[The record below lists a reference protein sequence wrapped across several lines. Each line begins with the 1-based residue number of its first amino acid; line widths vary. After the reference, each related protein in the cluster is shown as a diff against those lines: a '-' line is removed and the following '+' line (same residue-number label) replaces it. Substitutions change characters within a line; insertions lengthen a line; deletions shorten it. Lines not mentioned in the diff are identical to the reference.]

1 MTRKLSLAPK
11 LSLTL
16 WGLAAFL
23 SAGVAAYA
31 YVVLPLGGSPS
42 PGVLANLFARP
53 WLLAHV
59 AGAGTALLVVSL
71 QLLPAIRRR
80 RAIHRWIGR
89 VYGGAV
95 VIGGAAGLALSVGTT
110 AGPVAGLGFGLLAVV
125 WIYVTGQG
133 WLTARAR
140 RFDEHRRWMI
150 RSFSLTF
157 AAVTL
162 RIYMP
167 LAGIAGL
174 DMAQAYVAI
183 AWLAWVPNLLVAEL
197 YLRRGTLRLQP
208 AV

>member
-1 MTRKLSLAPK
+1 MTSK

-16 WGLAAFL
+16 WVLAAV
-23 SAGVAAYA
+23 SSVAIAGYAYA
-31 YVVLPLGGSPS
+31 VLPLGGSPG
-42 PGVLANLFARP
+42 PQVLANLFARP
-53 WLLAHV
+53 FLLVHA
-59 AGAGTALLVVSL
+59 AGAGTALLTVPF

-80 RAIHRWIGR
+80 RAIHRWVGR
-89 VYGGAV
+89 AYASAV
-95 VIGGAAGLALSVGTT
+95 IIAGPAGLALSVGTT
-110 AGPVAGLGFGLLAVV
+110 AGPIAGLGFGLLAVI

-167 LAGIAGL
+167 LSAIAGL
-174 DMAQAYVAI
+174 DVAQAYVAI
-183 AWLAWVPNLLVAEL
+183 AWLAWVPNLIVAEL
-197 YLRRGTLRLQP
+197 YLRRAAQRLQP
-208 AV
+208 A